1 MSNNGNAPSPVT
13 TPASSATRLHIRLVC
28 VLQVVT
34 PHGFFS
40 LTGANVIMRVHAG
53 VIPGK
58 PRSPLT
64 CMLQQRIAAHVKSST
79 YGIVIR
85 GGVEG
90 KSIHS
95 CIHILGDW
103 AVCVDYVQCVRW
115 FR

>member
-1 MSNNGNAPSPVT
+1 MG
-13 TPASSATRLHIRLVC
+13 
-28 VLQVVT
+28 
-34 PHGFFS
+34 FS

-90 KSIHS
+90 KSILLY
-95 CIHILGDW
+95 LGGLGS
-103 AVCVDYVQCVRW
+103 VCRLCMYSV
-115 FR
+115 